1 MRRGRKRGGNKEK
14 VFGCDLLEHL
24 SASSQEIPL
33 VLRCCSEF
41 IEEHGIVDGIY
52 RLSGVSSNTVK
63 LRSEFEGE
71 GYPDLN
77 KDVYLQDIH
86 CVSSLCKAYFRELP
100 NPLLTYQLY
109 DKFAEAVAIHLEEE
123 RLVKIKEVLK
133 ELPRPHYRTLEF
145 LMRHLVRMAAH
156 SAQTNMHARNLAIVW
171 APNLLRSKDIEAT
184 GLNGTAAFMEVRV
197 QSVVV
202 EFILTHVSQLFS
214 EPGHVSERRQS
225 LPSPT
230 PCNHDDKSKE
240 ANAFQFL
247 GTISPGDGPPPM
259 RPYHAIIEGTDK
271 RKGSLKGKKWT
282 SIFNLGGR
290 LSDPKKKSKYPRK
303 EKEKTSLRPAKSM
316 DSLSTISSSQSGPR
330 QRPPACQLSLAN
342 QPPPCLSGGGE
353 AGAIGGSM
361 GGIGSSYAVTYRRG
375 GGASVSVVSGTGT
388 PGTYSRLDSGG
399 VADAQHPQPKSPAMS
414 SKAERRAGMHISGPF
429 SVTVPLHITSGL
441 ALGVLQAAPGE
452 RGEELLQKGE
462 DRERDRK
469 ENTGDKAEQEDM
481 RVLTAEGKEAEAEAG
496 SDGSDGG
503 TEEEQEE
510 EEEEQEE
517 DEEEEAALKKKEEER
532 RNSEGV
538 GQLAGHI
545 GQEHKLAEERDV
557 SVHGLPV
564 KETQAEVATGEDT
577 KKTNGDSATE
587 GLAQHDEALRTR
599 EDQGEDKEEGD
610 YMEMKGVQP
619 QHEDSQ
625 EFPLDFQDTFGFLDL
640 IDSSNFNQI
649 NEFSVEPP
657 CYDMEE
663 EEESAEQEAEEK
675 KMSFSHQQWE
685 QSSPGVEDV
694 ALMADTNAQSSQI
707 LSPKTF
713 DLHNKACKSHSLP
726 YKSALHNP
734 HTDFSDDDVDEE
746 DDQDED
752 DSDDEEDALYYSLP
766 AGIQLSVMKESE
778 ADTRSDEAPGTTQVD
793 NEGKEESALFQ
804 ALKSEQNEAE
814 ECTNKGSGES
824 WYTADPEHASKN
836 SNGHDQWV
844 RMNNEEE
851 KDCADAPSCSSTNR
865 EDHTA
870 APRHG
875 EGNDPQTNLVQ
886 TDPESEVKSERDFSE
901 GHHGEQI
908 CADTCSADSVCGTNL
923 GGEAVSSGVTLPD
936 SPWEPDE
943 SHLVNYSPPV
953 CLLNP
958 CEINPDNDG
967 LANDSEDVEAVV
979 SMMEGSVFSSRN
991 SEELS
996 EICTE
1001 RGEQGENTANRDT
1014 AGEQMSDQQTEDSVQ
1029 QEEDNEEHRPV
1040 DPSVCKDMDV
1050 SGTREADGIPEES
1063 KTEEPS
1069 SEESPIEGSMSDMNK
1084 EEVEKELKGE
1094 HELDKGPIRSKH
1106 AERIDT
1112 HILQQDESSEEG
1124 ASDKVELNEDGDEN
1138 EGNELGMGTGLGRTT
1153 PSQPKV
1159 QHVKP
1164 VPVVPP
1170 KTELSKLAA
1179 LNLRQQLQQRGTER
1193 GKEGEWHKDRDKEG
1207 QDDGDRERVEG
1218 EKEGDKE
1225 KNRNSAI
1232 SMCFDEAV
1240 ARATERRE
1248 REKEEREQEREKER
1262 GTDEQ
1267 VKQRGNDSREKN
1279 RE

>member
-1 MRRGRKRGGNKEK
+1 MRQVLISGGQGPRCRKESREADGGAMRRGRKRGGNKEK

-24 SASSQEIPL
+24 SASSQE
-33 VLRCCSEF
+33 SE
-41 IEEHGIVDGIY
+41 
-52 RLSGVSSNTVK
+52 
-63 LRSEFEGE
+63 SEFEGE

-109 DKFAEAVAIHLEEE
+109 DK
-123 RLVKIKEVLK
+123 
-133 ELPRPHYRTLEF
+133 TLEF

-685 QSSPGVEDV
+685 QSSPGVEDGGG
-694 ALMADTNAQSSQI
+694 TNLDISTEYLAEEELKDSMSEFQDYNQ
-707 LSPKTF
+707 LV
-713 DLHNKACKSHSLP
+713 
-726 YKSALHNP
+726 
-734 HTDFSDDDVDEE
+734 HT
-746 DDQDED
+746 
-752 DSDDEEDALYYSLP
+752 
-766 AGIQLSVMKESE
+766 
-778 ADTRSDEAPGTTQVD
+778 EAPGTTQVD

-836 SNGHDQWV
+836 
-844 RMNNEEE
+844 R
-851 KDCADAPSCSSTNR
+851 
-865 EDHTA
+865 
-870 APRHG
+870 
-875 EGNDPQTNLVQ
+875 
-886 TDPESEVKSERDFSE
+886 
-901 GHHGEQI
+901 
-908 CADTCSADSVCGTNL
+908 
-923 GGEAVSSGVTLPD
+923 
-936 SPWEPDE
+936 
-943 SHLVNYSPPV
+943 
-953 CLLNP
+953 
-958 CEINPDNDG
+958 
-967 LANDSEDVEAVV
+967 
-979 SMMEGSVFSSRN
+979 
-991 SEELS
+991 
-996 EICTE
+996 
-1001 RGEQGENTANRDT
+1001 
-1014 AGEQMSDQQTEDSVQ
+1014 
-1029 QEEDNEEHRPV
+1029 
-1040 DPSVCKDMDV
+1040 
-1050 SGTREADGIPEES
+1050 
-1063 KTEEPS
+1063 
-1069 SEESPIEGSMSDMNK
+1069 
-1084 EEVEKELKGE
+1084 
-1094 HELDKGPIRSKH
+1094 
-1106 AERIDT
+1106 
-1112 HILQQDESSEEG
+1112 
-1124 ASDKVELNEDGDEN
+1124 
-1138 EGNELGMGTGLGRTT
+1138 
-1153 PSQPKV
+1153 
-1159 QHVKP
+1159 
-1164 VPVVPP
+1164 
-1170 KTELSKLAA
+1170 
-1179 LNLRQQLQQRGTER
+1179 
-1193 GKEGEWHKDRDKEG
+1193 
-1207 QDDGDRERVEG
+1207 
-1218 EKEGDKE
+1218 
-1225 KNRNSAI
+1225 
-1232 SMCFDEAV
+1232 
-1240 ARATERRE
+1240 
-1248 REKEEREQEREKER
+1248 
-1262 GTDEQ
+1262 
-1267 VKQRGNDSREKN
+1267 
-1279 RE
+1279 